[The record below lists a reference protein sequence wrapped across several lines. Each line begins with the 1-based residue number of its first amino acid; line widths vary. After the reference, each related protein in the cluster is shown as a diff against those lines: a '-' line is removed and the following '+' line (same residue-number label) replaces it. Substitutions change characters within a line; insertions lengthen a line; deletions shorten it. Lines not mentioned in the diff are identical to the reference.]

1 MNTTKKGDKLEELIF
16 EIFERQISED
26 RFFSKREFCK
36 IYRKKGY
43 YSKDR
48 EKNIVFD
55 VSVEVT
61 LPGQERYSVLFLIE
75 CKNYGHRVPVD
86 DVEEFFAKIQQISGA
101 NAKGIVVATNSFQ
114 EGAFKFAKSKGIGL
128 LRYYSKEQ
136 LDWVLTRSP
145 SSTASSSIASSEWSN
160 SYNALHDDK
169 YRSKY
174 FDFYG
179 FITDTY
185 TVSLNQFFSSLAR
198 TNADKDLL
206 NALALI
212 EQSPKDSCLCVP
224 YLERSEV
231 EGRATTVLS
240 KVGYES
246 GAVPLDSICAYLK
259 EETALLVTESVNLPK
274 GVLGQISFSPV
285 VIYLDNGQAST
296 NERIRFTLAHE
307 LGHFLLGHGNYMD
320 RENCREEDIAID
332 HSHVINISDIYRM
345 EWQANYFASCL
356 LLPKK
361 QFEQEFFMQ
370 AKIHKLFDRGYGL
383 LYLDDQRCNIDTFY
397 RVTAP
402 LVKKFKVSR
411 TVVKLRLIEL
421 GVLNEARQKPN
432 KSFLTIRT
440 LSRPLG

>member
-1 MNTTKKGDKLEELIF
+1 MDTTKKGDKLEDLIF
-16 EIFERQISED
+16 EVFERQISED

-48 EKNIVFD
+48 EKDIVFD

-114 EGAFKFAKSKGIGL
+114 DGAFKFAKSKGIGL

-136 LDWVLTRSP
+136 LDWALTRSP

-169 YRSKY
+169 YVSKC

-179 FITDTY
+179 FINDTY

-198 TNADKDLL
+198 TNADLGLL
-206 NALALI
+206 NELAEI
-212 EQSPKDSCLCVP
+212 EQSTKDSCLCVP
-224 YLERSEV
+224 YLERTEV
-231 EGRATTVLS
+231 EDRAATILS
-240 KVGYES
+240 KVEYES
-246 GAVPLDSICAYLK
+246 GAVSLGSICAYLK
-259 EETALLVTESVNLPK
+259 EKAALLVTESANLPK
-274 GVLGQISFSPV
+274 GVLGQISFGPD
-285 VIYLDNGQAST
+285 VIHLDNGQAST

-307 LGHFLLGHGNYMD
+307 LGHFLLGHGNYIA
-320 RENCREEDIAID
+320 RESCREEDIAID
-332 HSHVINISDIYRM
+332 RLHVINTRDIGRM

-361 QFEQEFFMQ
+361 QFKQEFILQ
-370 AKIHKLFDRGYGL
+370 AKKHKLFDRGHGL

-411 TVVKLRLIEL
+411 TVVKLRLKEL
-421 GVLNEARQKPN
+421 GLLNEARQKPN
-432 KSFLTIRT
+432 KPFQPTRP